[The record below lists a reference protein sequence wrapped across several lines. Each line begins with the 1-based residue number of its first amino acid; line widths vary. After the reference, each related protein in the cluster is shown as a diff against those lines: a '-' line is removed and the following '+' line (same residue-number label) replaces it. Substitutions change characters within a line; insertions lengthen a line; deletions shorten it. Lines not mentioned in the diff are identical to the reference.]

1 MGPQNSDPNNPS
13 SDAPASPIQ
22 SDLSSGLT
30 ATTDINQPPVP
41 SIPAEP
47 PTTSFGM
54 GSVNPL
60 PPESNSPL
68 PDPIPS
74 TTPNPLSVPD
84 PIPAAPEPQVPPVES
99 APPTFNWSNPGG
111 APEPTIPAT
120 AAIPEQPVA
129 PTEPTIPSFSPPAA
143 PEFAPPTS
151 SESTPTD
158 FSQLSGQASDQP
170 VYSPPLSQPETLVVP
185 PSSPEPTT
193 LQADGGRHGIPKWVI
208 FVGAGLL
215 LAVLGASAYFI
226 LGIGQT
232 QTDSLPA
239 TEQQTL
245 ITPPVAS
252 PTIQQP
258 TPATSS
264 AGFGSFAGSPSPLAT
279 SAADL
284 LRQRQQAK

>member
-13 SDAPASPIQ
+13 SDPPTNPIQ
-22 SDLSSGLT
+22 SDLNSGLT
-30 ATTDINQPPVP
+30 STPDINQPSAP
-41 SIPAEP
+41 S
-47 PTTSFGM
+47 FNM

-60 PPESNSPL
+60 PPESNTPPSDLTSSGTSAPL
-68 PDPIPS
+68 S
-74 TTPNPLSVPD
+74 TPNP
-84 PIPAAPEPQVPPVES
+84 IPTAPEPLAPPVES
-99 APPTFNWSNPGG
+99 TPTFNWSNPGG
-111 APEPTIPAT
+111 APEPTIPIT
-120 AAIPEQPVA
+120 SPIPEQQ
-129 PTEPTIPSFSPPAA
+129 PTSAEPAMPSFSSPTA
-143 PEFAPPTS
+143 PEFAPPPST
-151 SESTPTD
+151 ESAPTD
-158 FSQLSGQASDQP
+158 FSQLVGQASDQP

-193 LQADGGRHGIPKWVI
+193 LQTDGGRRGIPKWVI
-208 FVGAGLL
+208 FGGAGFL

-252 PTIQQP
+252 PLVQQP
-258 TPATSS
+258 DLATSS
-264 AGFGSFAGSPSPLAT
+264 AGFGSFTGSPSPIAT

-284 LRQRQQAK
+284 LRLRQQAK

>member
-13 SDAPASPIQ
+13 SSPASPIQ
-22 SDLSSGLT
+22 SDLSSGLA
-30 ATTDINQPPVP
+30 ATPDINQPPVP

-47 PTTSFGM
+47 PAPSFGM

-60 PPESNSPL
+60 PPEPSTPS
-68 PDPIPS
+68 PDPIP
-74 TTPNPLSVPD
+74 V
-84 PIPAAPEPQVPPVES
+84 APEPQTPPVES

-111 APEPTIPAT
+111 APEPTIPTITSPALD
-120 AAIPEQPVA
+120 QPA
-129 PTEPTIPSFSPPAA
+129 PVEPVVPSFSPPAS
-143 PEFAPPTS
+143 PEFAPPA
-151 SESTPTD
+151 STEAAPTD
-158 FSQLSGQASDQP
+158 FSQLVGQPSDQP

-193 LQADGGRHGIPKWVI
+193 LQTDGGGHGIPKWVI

-252 PTIQQP
+252 PVIQQP

-264 AGFGSFAGSPSPLAT
+264 AGFGSFSTASPNASPMSAFEKLQQNRSAG
-279 SAADL
+279 
-284 LRQRQQAK
+284 Q